1 MVAWVVIDRRHFT
14 LSVLCEGHRQ
24 APLFASLLPTPLFP
38 LPHLSPLL
46 PYSYGHS
53 YTTATHQP
61 LCNQSV
67 THSFDLH
74 GGCTLLAVSTAHPPL
89 PIPYLSP
96 AKRVL
101 CAPDGFTEPTEGSD
115 LVGRD
120 PLSCHT
126 PAHTFALFCAFL
138 HAPKIQLVSFQA
150 FPHSLQKTPGGG
162 YRVCVATTSHG
173 QELYEAKH
181 LFAICCGRD
190 PQKLSTHTDS
200 VPTTSLYEEK

>member
-67 THSFDLH
+67 SHF
-74 GGCTLLAVSTAHPPL
+74 
-89 PIPYLSP
+89 
-96 AKRVL
+96 
-101 CAPDGFTEPTEGSD
+101 FT
-115 LVGRD
+115 
-120 PLSCHT
+120 
-126 PAHTFALFCAFL
+126 LFCTHQKFNSFL
-138 HAPKIQLVSFQA
+138 FKRFRTLCKKHPGWV
-150 FPHSLQKTPGGG
+150 PSLCGNYKSWPGI
-162 YRVCVATTSHG
+162 V
-173 QELYEAKH
+173 
-181 LFAICCGRD
+181 
-190 PQKLSTHTDS
+190 
-200 VPTTSLYEEK
+200 